1 MAWPKTDDPRT
12 EFTTVRFT
20 RSEAADIDSLIATDP
35 DNYPSRSAVVR
46 AATDLLI
53 TRERRKQK
61 KAKKG
66 AK

>member
-20 RSEAADIDSLIATDP
+20 RSEAADIDALIATDP

-53 TRERRKQK
+53 TRERKKQK
-61 KAKKG
+61 KAKVKN
-66 AK
+66 

>member
-20 RSEAADIDSLIATDP
+20 RSEAADIDALIEIDP

-53 TRERRKQK
+53 TRERKKQK
-61 KAKKG
+61 KAKVKD
-66 AK
+66 